1 METQLSPW
9 NSNEKLPRAEKYE
22 LPNVCTI
29 KNADKAILSRTQFYL
44 KLPLYWNWKHVF
56 EKTEWKRIHCNLQL
70 FIFKFN
76 PYFVEKL
83 PKPVRVLSFLYRIK
97 DTVKTHD

>member
-29 KNADKAILSRTQFYL
+29 KKRWQSNSFENSVLLKIAFVLELKACI
-44 KLPLYWNWKHVF
+44 WKDWM
-56 EKTEWKRIHCNLQL
+56 EKDTLQL
-70 FIFKFN
+70 TTI
-76 PYFVEKL
+76 YFQVQLLLRRK
-83 PKPVRVLSFLYRIK
+83 I
-97 DTVKTHD
+97 TKTCSRA

>member
-29 KNADKAILSRTQFYL
+29 KKRWQSNSSENSVLFKIAFIL
-44 KLPLYWNWKHVF
+44 
-56 EKTEWKRIHCNLQL
+56 
-70 FIFKFN
+70 
-76 PYFVEKL
+76 
-83 PKPVRVLSFLYRIK
+83 
-97 DTVKTHD
+97 